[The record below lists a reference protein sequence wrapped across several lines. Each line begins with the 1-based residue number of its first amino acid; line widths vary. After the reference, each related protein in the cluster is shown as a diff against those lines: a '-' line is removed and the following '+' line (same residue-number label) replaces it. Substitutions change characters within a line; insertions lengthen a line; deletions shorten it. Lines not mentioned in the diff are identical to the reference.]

1 MIRKLVDIEREAV
14 LAAVEELGIE
24 NKPEIAKQLGVCL
37 KTLYSKLHKYL
48 PEAVGPRGGAKKAKV
63 EAPDPRQTEIKMPGQ
78 EAA

>member
-1 MIRKLVDIEREAV
+1 
-14 LAAVEELGIE
+14 
-24 NKPEIAKQLGVCL
+24 L